1 MLKFCDNDIFFSQAS
16 QKLQEATWIF
26 LVNYL
31 STKEEKQE
39 LLKSF
44 QALDTN
50 GDGQLSK
57 EELIAGDFFLNKKI
71 FYYFVKFF
79 RIYENHECSKS

>member
-1 MLKFCDNDIFFSQAS
+1 M
-16 QKLQEATWIF
+16 F
-26 LVNYL
+26 LVNIMA
-31 STKEEKQE
+31 TKQEKDE

-57 EELIAGDFFLNKKI
+57 QELVNGT
-71 FYYFVKFF
+71 F
-79 RIYENHECSKS
+79 RIF